1 MFNLDGILDLDHVFC
16 FVFLKYLF
24 YEEYYDCNVY
34 IPKSLGEKREKE
46 KGEKVD
52 KLKWGETLDRVMNE

>member
-1 MFNLDGILDLDHVFC
+1 
-16 FVFLKYLF
+16 LKYLF

-52 KLKWGETLDRVMNE
+52 KMKWGKTLDRVMNE

>member
-1 MFNLDGILDLDHVFC
+1 
-16 FVFLKYLF
+16 
-24 YEEYYDCNVY
+24 VY

-52 KLKWGETLDRVMNE
+52 KMKWGKPWIG

>member
-1 MFNLDGILDLDHVFC
+1 MFNLDGVLDLDHVFC
-16 FVFLKYLF
+16 FVFFFEIFIYDD
-24 YEEYYDCNVY
+24 YYDCIVY

-52 KLKWGETLDRVMNE
+52 KLKWGETLDRVNE